1 MTKTV
6 YIPVKLKSKSD
17 ITEDQAI
24 DLANSIV
31 SMIQEGFFSED
42 NVFDEA
48 TEQDIDLEGFS
59 ICEAVPASSFVRK
72 SK

>member
-24 DLANSIV
+24 ELANSIV
-31 SMIQEGFFSED
+31 SMIQEGYLNDD

-48 TEQDIDLEGFS
+48 TEQHIDLEGFS
-59 ICEAVPASSFVRK
+59 ICEAVPASSFVPRAE
-72 SK
+72 

>member
-6 YIPVKLKSKSD
+6 YIPVKFKTNEDL
-17 ITEDQAI
+17 TEDQSI

-31 SMIQEGFFSED
+31 SMVQEGYFSED

-48 TEQDIDLEGFS
+48 TEQNIDLDAFS
-59 ICEAVPASSFVRK
+59 ICEAVPPSSFVPRAE
-72 SK
+72 

>member
-6 YIPVKLKSKSD
+6 YIPVKLKSKED

-31 SMIQEGFFSED
+31 SMVQEGFFSED

-48 TEQDIDLEGFS
+48 TEQEIDLECFS
-59 ICEAVPASSFVRK
+59 ICEAVPASSFVPRAE
-72 SK
+72 

>member
-1 MTKTV
+1 MIKTV

-31 SMIQEGFFSED
+31 SMVQEGFYSDD

-59 ICEAVPASSFVRK
+59 ICEAVPASSFVTRAE
-72 SK
+72 

>member
-6 YIPVKLKSKSD
+6 YIPVKFKTNEEL
-17 ITEDQAI
+17 TEDQAL

-31 SMIQEGFFSED
+31 SMVQEGYFSED

-48 TEQDIDLEGFS
+48 TEQKIDLNAFS
-59 ICEAVPASSFVRK
+59 ICEAVPASSFVPRAE
-72 SK
+72 

>member
-1 MTKTV
+1 MTRTV
-6 YIPVKLKSKSD
+6 YIPVKFKTNED

-31 SMIQEGFFSED
+31 SMVQEGYFSDD

-48 TEQDIDLEGFS
+48 TEQKINLNAFS
-59 ICEAVPASSFVRK
+59 ICEAVSSSSFVPRA
-72 SK
+72 